1 VSLADD
7 VTARLDVLDRQDRR
21 DVGCACLTLLILPP
35 SLLVATIYAIVWIWR
50 HA

>member
-7 VTARLDVLDRQDRR
+7 VTARLDVQDRR
-21 DVGCACLTLLILPP
+21 DIGWACLTLLILPP
-35 SLLVATIYAIVWIWR
+35 SLLVAAIYAIVWIVR